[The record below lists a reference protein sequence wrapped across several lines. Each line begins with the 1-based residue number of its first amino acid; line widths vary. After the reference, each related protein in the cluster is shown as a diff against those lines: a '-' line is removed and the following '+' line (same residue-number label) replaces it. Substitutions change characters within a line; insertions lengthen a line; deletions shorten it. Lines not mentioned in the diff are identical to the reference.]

1 MNNSLHFRQIFIV
14 IVLGLVSCSQF
25 SIPAEPISEHVT
37 LPPSRTSTPTSAVA
51 VAPSFT
57 QPSDQISPTHEMPT
71 LVPTPTSAPP
81 TGKIVFEVD
90 VGASGIYTMKA
101 DGSELSLI
109 HRASP
114 NRVSKSPKWTPDG
127 TSVAFLTSEGSD
139 AIQMI
144 GLWIMDEG
152 GTNTRRLTYK
162 NSHDYDFSFSP
173 DGDRLVYASKGSQ
186 PDASDWMGI
195 YIVEIHNGETVTLKS
210 QAGYL
215 GNPVWSPDGKWIAY
229 KASDRDSDAYDL
241 YVIDDSGSDPRKING
256 NVKISPYVTS
266 LSWAPDSKSL
276 ATVCVIDGNMDICI
290 FPIDGTAPV
299 RLTSSSN
306 EEKHPSWSP
315 DGRSIAFVSYQI
327 IKSGLCVDF
336 YTINVD
342 DLSTIQ
348 LTDFPPFDRLY
359 YTPPPSWSP
368 NGDYL
373 AVVSQQGI
381 NDRQAILLIN
391 LNTNE
396 IVQLTSDLGFA
407 IESFDWV
414 RDTE

>member
-1 MNNSLHFRQIFIV
+1 MR
-14 IVLGLVSCSQF
+14 
-25 SIPAEPISEHVT
+25 
-37 LPPSRTSTPTSAVA
+37 
-51 VAPSFT
+51 
-57 QPSDQISPTHEMPT
+57 
-71 LVPTPTSAPP
+71 
-81 TGKIVFEVD
+81 
-90 VGASGIYTMKA
+90 A

-127 TSVAFLTSEGSD
+127 TGVAFLTSEGSD

-144 GLWIMDEG
+144 GLWIMGEDG
-152 GTNTRRLTYK
+152 KNTRRLTYK
-162 NSHDYDFSFSP
+162 NSHDFDFSFSP

-186 PDASDWMGI
+186 PEVSEWMGI
-195 YIVEIHNGETVTLKS
+195 YIVEIHSGSTVTLTS

-215 GNPVWSPDGKWIAY
+215 KNPVWSPDGDWIAY
-229 KASDRDSDAYDL
+229 LARDQDSDVYDL
-241 YVIDDSGSDPRKING
+241 YVIDDSGSESRKING
-256 NVKISPYVTS
+256 EFTVYKQRTS
-266 LSWAPDSKSL
+266 ISWAPDSKSI
-276 ATVCVIDGNMDICI
+276 ATTCVVDGNIDICI

-306 EEKHPSWSP
+306 DEENPSWSP
-315 DGRSIAFVSYQI
+315 DGRSIAYVSYQT
-327 IKSGLCVDF
+327 IKNGLCVNF

-342 DLSTIQ
+342 DLSTTQ

-359 YTPPPSWSP
+359 STPPPSWSP

-414 RDTE
+414 RDPE

>member
-1 MNNSLHFRQIFIV
+1 M
-14 IVLGLVSCSQF
+14 LGLVSCSPF

-37 LPPSRTSTPTSAVA
+37 LPPARTSTPTFAVA
-51 VAPSFT
+51 VTPSFT
-57 QPSDQISPTHEMPT
+57 QPPDQASPAHEVPT

-81 TGKIVFEVD
+81 TGKIVFEVAA
-90 VGASGIYTMKA
+90 GKAGIYTMRA

-127 TSVAFLTSEGSD
+127 KGVAFLTSEGSD

-144 GLWIMDEG
+144 GLWIMDEDG
-152 GTNTRRLTYK
+152 KNTRRLTYK
-162 NSHDYDFSFSP
+162 NSHDFDFSFSP

-186 PDASDWMGI
+186 PEVSEWMGI
-195 YIVEIHNGETVTLKS
+195 YIVEIHSGKTVTLTS

-215 GNPVWSPDGKWIAY
+215 KNPVWSPDGEWIAY
-229 KASDRDSDAYDL
+229 LARDKDSDAYDL
-241 YVIDDSGSDPRKING
+241 YVIDDNGIGSRKINEDF
-256 NVKISPYVTS
+256 NLYKQRTS

-276 ATVCVIDGNMDICI
+276 ATTCVVDGNIDICL
-290 FPIDGTAPV
+290 FPINGTAPV
-299 RLTSSSN
+299 RLTSSDN
-306 EEKHPSWSP
+306 DKMHPRWSP
-315 DGRSIAFVSYQI
+315 DGRYIAFVSRYEI
-327 IKSGLCVDF
+327 NGAPHEDF
-336 YTINVD
+336 YTLNVE
-342 DLSTIQ
+342 DLSINK
-348 LTDFPPFDRLY
+348 LTDFPSFTGVARY
-359 YTPPPSWSP
+359 FTPPPSCSP

-373 AVVSQQGI
+373 AIVSQQGI

-391 LNTNE
+391 LKNNE

-414 RDTE
+414 GDTE